1 MESALEKSALFTVD
15 AVKDGLSVLWC
26 FERLFLKSSSGRQ
39 RYNVLGA
46 YSVQDTDLI
55 TITNDASINSDTLR
69 NLQNCRLLSGVSEY

>member
-1 MESALEKSALFTVD
+1 MY
-15 AVKDGLSVLWC
+15 VLWC

-55 TITNDASINSDTLR
+55 TIV
-69 NLQNCRLLSGVSEY
+69 QVVVSGVLILGKRCFEDQQGELTNRRTAICAC